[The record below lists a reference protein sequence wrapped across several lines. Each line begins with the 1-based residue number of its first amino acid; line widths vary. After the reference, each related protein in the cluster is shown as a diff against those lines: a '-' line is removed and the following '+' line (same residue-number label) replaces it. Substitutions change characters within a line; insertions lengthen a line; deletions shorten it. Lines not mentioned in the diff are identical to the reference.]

1 MTVGNF
7 FLCIWRRGDGVK
19 SFLLGWM
26 EGLKNEVHICKL
38 VLRDATLGGSVSY
51 FVNLFGVRRG
61 EGGGS
66 AFN

>member
-1 MTVGNF
+1 MYLEERGWGQKFFIGVG
-7 FLCIWRRGDGVK
+7 
-19 SFLLGWM
+19 
-26 EGLKNEVHICKL
+26 GLKNEVHICKL